1 MHILMNRFFINA
13 LLLLAAATLLPSC
26 LNSNDDET
34 TVYDDAAITAFS
46 LTSSLRSVT
55 TTSSTGADSIYSVTD
70 ATVANY
76 PFRIDQ
82 ANGLIY
88 NPDSL
93 PYGIKPTKLL
103 CSYSTLNNGV
113 VYIEDA
119 LGTIQNLFYTT
130 DSTDFTTPRNLT
142 VKSTSGNVSRIYKVT
157 VNIHQQ
163 KANDFSWTAAT
174 MPDEIAALNHVK
186 LMELNNT
193 VYLFGQSGTKTV
205 VYTSPVSDG
214 NTWNAVSTNLTLGA
228 DAYKNMALYGGKF
241 YVLDGNTLLSSADAA
256 TWNAVNTVSHVSR
269 LLGASSTQLYA
280 LGQVNGNDTI
290 LISEDAGMSWTPDS
304 MIDAASSLPAED
316 ISFSCISYPYGS
328 NAEYLMLSG
337 NRSSAAYGSDS
348 TAVVWH
354 KILTTEN
361 GKQTGAWINH
371 EFTYVSHYP
380 LYHQAD
386 LCVIPYGDSYL
397 AVGGTPQNT
406 SAAGAYKSIY
416 LSRDYG
422 LTWKDNTTYSVPASV
437 SAAILFADSTNRL
450 WFFSR
455 SAKKVW
461 RGRLA
466 KLTWTN

>member
-1 MHILMNRFFINA
+1 MNRFIVNT
-13 LLLLAAATLLPSC
+13 LLLLAAVTLLPSC
-26 LNSNDDET
+26 LKSSDDET
-34 TVYDDAAITAFS
+34 TLYNDAAITAFS

-55 TTSSTGADSIYSVTD
+55 TTSSTGKDSVYTVTD

-82 ANGLIY
+82 NNGLIY

-93 PYGIKPTKLL
+93 PYGVNPNKLL

-119 LGTIQNLFYTT
+119 LGTIQNVFYTT

-142 VKSTSGNVSRIYKVT
+142 VKSTDGNASYTYKVT

-163 KANDFSWTAAT
+163 KANDFSWKVSS
-174 MPDEIAALNHVK
+174 MPDEIAALNQVK
-186 LMELNNT
+186 LIEFNNT

-214 NTWNAVSTNLTLGA
+214 NSWNAVSTNVTLGA
-228 DAYKNMALYGGKF
+228 DAYRNVTSYGDKF
-241 YVLDGNTLLSSADAA
+241 YVLDGNTLMSSADAA
-256 TWNAVNTVSHVSR
+256 TWNTVSTVSNMSR

-290 LISEDAGMSWTPDS
+290 MMSEDAGMSWTPDS
-304 MIDAASSLPAED
+304 MLDMASSLPAED
-316 ISFSCISYPYGS
+316 ISFSCITFPFQS
-328 NAEYLMLSG
+328 NQEYLMLTG
-337 NRSSAAYGSDS
+337 NRSSAKYASDS

-354 KILTTEN
+354 KLLTTEN
-361 GKQTGAWINH
+361 GKQTGTWINH
-371 EFTYVSHYP
+371 EFTNVDDYP
-380 LYHQAD
+380 LYHQAN
-386 LCVIPYGDSYL
+386 LCVTHYNDSYL
-397 AVGGTPQNT
+397 AIGGTAQN
-406 SAAGAYKSIY
+406 SSRVGAYKKIY

-422 LTWKDNTTYSVPASV
+422 LTWKDNTTYSVPETV
-437 SAAILFADSTNRL
+437 SDAILFTDSTNLL
-450 WFFSR
+450 WFFSH

-466 KLTWTN
+466 KLTWAN